1 MRLEYSLLLLP
12 FLAWRSLVCFSRF
25 SLSVLSIV
33 KISGT
38 FCLASLTQ
46 TTFLKYFGHFF
57 FTSQRN
63 YSLVFV
69 HQSSP
74 LDCELCRV
82 QENVL
87 LSFLSLHL
95 LPQKVLCKA
104 PVVSESLLTYIYNIG
119 AASKSI
125 SLLKALNRRIHGW
138 ELDDLFFFWESD
150 DLTGKRVGL
159 YKEYNL

>member
-1 MRLEYSLLLLP
+1 MRLEYSLLLLL
-12 FLAWRSLVCFSRF
+12 FLAWGSLFCFSRF

-38 FCLASLTQ
+38 FCLASFTQ

-57 FTSQRN
+57 FISQRN

-69 HQSSP
+69 HPSSP
-74 LDCELCRV
+74 LDYELSRV
-82 QENVL
+82 QKNVL

-104 PVVSESLLTYIYNIG
+104 PIVSESLLTCIYNIG

-125 SLLKALNRRIHGW
+125 SLLKAPEQEGSWLRI
-138 ELDDLFFFWESD
+138 
-150 DLTGKRVGL
+150 R
-159 YKEYNL
+159 